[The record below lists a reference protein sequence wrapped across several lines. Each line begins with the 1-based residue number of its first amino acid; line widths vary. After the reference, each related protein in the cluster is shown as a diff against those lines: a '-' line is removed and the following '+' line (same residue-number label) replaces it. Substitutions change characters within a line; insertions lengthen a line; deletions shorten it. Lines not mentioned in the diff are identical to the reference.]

1 MQIVP
6 DQTPSEAKNGAAEML
21 AGALREYTSRHR
33 GGLRS
38 LAAKLGFKQATVLSH
53 MANGRMAIPVDR
65 APLLARQLGMDEARF
80 TWAVFCQRYPDA
92 AEVLGETGSLDPP
105 TVSGAQKQLAPML
118 ASIKEL
124 SPERLEII
132 ADVIRDPNPAERWL
146 AFREVATV
154 RDLRRLRPLGL
165 SRFDQEVV
173 YAVLSDN
180 RDQPR
185 TP

>member
-1 MQIVP
+1 MQ
-6 DQTPSEAKNGAAEML
+6 TMAEFPSAGPAAEML
-21 AGALREYTSRHR
+21 AGALREYTARHS
-33 GGLRS
+33 GGLRA
-38 LAAKLGFKQATVLSH
+38 LAAQLGIKQATVLSH

-105 TVSGAQKQLAPML
+105 TVSGAQRQLAPML

-124 SPERLEII
+124 SSERLAII
-132 ADVIRDPNPAERWL
+132 TEVISDPSPAERWL
-146 AFREVATV
+146 AVREVAAVKILRRFRPEGLTQLDQE
-154 RDLRRLRPLGL
+154 DLRAMLGG
-165 SRFDQEVV
+165 
-173 YAVLSDN
+173 DN
-180 RDQPR
+180 GQPQ